1 MPMLARSIIEGQG
14 TIRRA
19 DPLAGSPSIAELGQE
34 LVDLV
39 MEESRGGIQ
48 GPRGSVEPD
57 GLLDR
62 PEVLFRGFGVV
73 LAMLGPVAGAAPRLF
88 LLARAQVPT

>member
-1 MPMLARSIIEGQG
+1 
-14 TIRRA
+14 
-19 DPLAGSPSIAELGQE
+19 
-34 LVDLV
+34 

-88 LLARAQVPT
+88 LLARRR